1 MENNVIETV
10 VVAGGTGALDFT
22 IWSLFWRSDMVIKLV
37 MVVLVL
43 ASIWCWTIIVDKV
56 IRLRRLRAEA
66 AAFEDSFWA
75 GGSLDDLYDRLGG
88 QPPEP
93 MSAVFSAA
101 MAEWRRSRTRSL
113 TTTERMRDRLQ
124 ERIDR
129 VMEVTLGR
137 EIERLERHLAFLASA
152 GATAP
157 FIGLFGTVWGI
168 MNSFQAIALAE
179 NTNLA
184 VVGTGLGEALF
195 TTALGLI
202 VAVPAVAAYNK
213 LRADTV
219 RYGARLESFASEFSG
234 ILSRHFEEKS

>member
-10 VVAGGTGALDFT
+10 ALAGGSGALDFT
-22 IWSLFWRSDMVIKLV
+22 IWGLFWRSDMVIKLV
-37 MVVLVL
+37 MLVLVA
-43 ASIWCWTIIVDKV
+43 ASIWCWTIIVDRV
-56 IRLRRLRAEA
+56 VRLRRLRAEA
-66 AAFEDSFWA
+66 ATFEDSFWA

-93 MSAVFSAA
+93 MSAIFSAA
-101 MAEWRRSRTRSL
+101 MAEWRRSRTRGL
-113 TTTERMRDRLQ
+113 TATERMRDRLQ

-137 EIERLERHLAFLASA
+137 ELERLERHLVFLASA

-168 MNSFQAIALAE
+168 MNSFQAIAIAK

-184 VVGTGLGEALF
+184 VVGTGLAEALF

-213 LRADTV
+213 LRADMG

-234 ILSRHFEEKS
+234 ILSRQLEEKA

>member
-113 TTTERMRDRLQ
+113 TATERMRDRLQ

>member
-22 IWSLFWRSDMVIKLV
+22 IWNLFWRSDMVIKLV

-93 MSAVFSAA
+93 MSAIFSAA

-168 MNSFQAIALAE
+168 MNSFQAIALAK

-213 LRADTV
+213 LRADTM

-234 ILSRHFEEKS
+234 ILSRHFEEKT